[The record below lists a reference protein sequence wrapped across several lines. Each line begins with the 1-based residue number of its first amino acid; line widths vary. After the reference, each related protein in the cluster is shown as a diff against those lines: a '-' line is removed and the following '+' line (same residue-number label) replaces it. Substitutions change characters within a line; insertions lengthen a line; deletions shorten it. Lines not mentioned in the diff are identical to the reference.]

1 MQKAQNSCFR
11 QKESRMPNSFFK
23 KFWYALNNWVKALQM
38 SVSFCDRKW
47 KTENNNRLH
56 LILVNLKN
64 NLHVALRLFSK
75 KSQMTSKCGK
85 NKEAHWYFYHICD
98 IIKNPGNMDSIC
110 FVQ

>member
-1 MQKAQNSCFR
+1 
-11 QKESRMPNSFFK
+11 
-23 KFWYALNNWVKALQM
+23 M
-38 SVSFCDRKW
+38 SVSFFDRKW

-85 NKEAHWYFYHICD
+85 NKEEAHEAQLSVSLMFLPHLWRHLWSI